1 MRARALVLRSGGAGL
16 RVRSGGARLGLSLAL
31 LFGAGASVGCGGGAG
46 SPGGTEAKTPGNVIY
61 TTNVYVTFTREPDRL
76 PFDPRSARLIA
87 ASNQLTQIAGHPIGY
102 QFDAALLPEYQAS
115 FEEALISSIENTAKD
130 LDALRHDDQ
139 EAFAGTAA
147 KLTKIA
153 CSYDVVAKHP
163 KPVFTIEK
171 GTLDI
176 NVPAR
181 SGELVGRGAVYRGL
195 QDAFEAGL
203 KKRYEGA
210 TSVSEADEAL
220 YFRWI
225 AHTWRPKY
233 GELSTEAAINTDE
246 RATRIVKVL
255 AFREKVRSPKIAA
268 EVNDWLLREA
278 DYFPQA
284 YMHHPRV
291 VGLAAKD
298 SDFRRAEAGTV
309 AFLKSAFKTMND
321 RDRLRT
327 LTLVNVR
334 PFTQDREGTHRYV
347 TFAFPGLSPMD
358 LMEPVFA
365 EWVKA
370 GHPAHVSGDDAK
382 TALFQFV
389 ACPRE
394 TDAQGSHISPHCEED
409 LYRVALESR
418 ENKDRLLAWVMA
430 AKDPFV
436 AETLIRNYIGVR
448 DADGRDAQMFF
459 WRGLEPNDAAW
470 TAATKAFAE
479 EIGTTDDGML
489 QDEARRLWKA
499 YPERRGTL
507 AYLLAHLDQY
517 DNGKVPWATWA
528 KNSGGALGATD
539 FARYLSHGPRALAL
553 MHLVWPL
560 LAPGFSR
567 MDVLQPKLDA
577 FMADDGARRFR
588 QRDPYL
594 FVQDLTQLFCAEK
607 ATGELGKLKAYLQRW
622 VQQHPSDEKVYSTL
636 IADATACMSGGGR
649 GNGGAGN
656 QGVHDP
662 KPGSGR
668 RDMGF

>member
-1 MRARALVLRSGGAGL
+1 MRAPVRLRHLGLAVLLCAGAG
-16 RVRSGGARLGLSLAL
+16 
-31 LFGAGASVGCGGGAG
+31 VGCGGG
-46 SPGGTEAKTPGNVIY
+46 GGGGNGAEPKTPGNVIY

-87 ASNQLTQIAGHPIGY
+87 ASNQLTQIAGHAIGY

-130 LDALRHDDQ
+130 LDALRHDDK
-139 EAFAGTAA
+139 EAFEGTVA
-147 KLTKIA
+147 KLTRIA
-153 CSYDVVAKHP
+153 CSYDVVAKYP
-163 KPVFTIEK
+163 KPVFAIDK

-195 QDAFEAGL
+195 QDAFEDAL
-203 KKRYEGA
+203 KKRFESA
-210 TSVSEADEAL
+210 SSVSEADETL
-220 YFRWI
+220 YFRWV
-225 AHTWRPKY
+225 AHSWRPRNQ
-233 GELSTEAAINTDE
+233 ELTTEAAINADE
-246 RATRIVKVL
+246 RATRILKVL
-255 AFREKVRSPKIAA
+255 AFQQKVRSPKIAA
-268 EVNDWLLREA
+268 EVNEWLLQEA

-284 YMHHPRV
+284 YMHHGSV
-291 VGLAAKD
+291 VPLAGKD
-298 SDFRRAEAGTV
+298 SDFRRAEAGLV
-309 AFLKSAFKTMND
+309 AWLKAWYPHMND
-321 RDRLRT
+321 KERLRT
-327 LTLVNVR
+327 LKLVHVR
-334 PFTQDREGTHRYV
+334 PFTQNREGTHRYV

-358 LMEPVFA
+358 LMEPVFQ

-370 GHPAHVSGDDAK
+370 GHPAHVAGDDAK

-394 TDAQGSHISPHCEED
+394 IDAQGGHIGPHCEED
-409 LYRVALESR
+409 LYRVALESPQ
-418 ENKDRLLAWVMA
+418 NKDRLLSWVVT
-430 AKDPFV
+430 AKDPYI

-459 WRGLEPNDAAW
+459 WRGLEPNDPAW

-479 EIGTTDDGML
+479 EIGTTDDGTL

-499 YPERRGTL
+499 YPDRRGSL
-507 AYLLAHLDQY
+507 AYLLANLDQY

-528 KNSGGALGATD
+528 KNSGGALGASD

-553 MHLVWPL
+553 VHLIWPL

-567 MDVLQPKLDA
+567 MDVLSPKLDA
-577 FMADDGARRFR
+577 FMGDDGVRRFR

-594 FVQDLTQLFCAEK
+594 FVQDLTQLFCGEK
-607 ATGELGKLKAYLQRW
+607 ANGELGKLKAYLQRW

-636 IADATACMSGGGR
+636 ISDTTACMAGGGGAR
-649 GNGGAGN
+649 ATGNN

>member
-1 MRARALVLRSGGAGL
+1 MRGHIRALT
-16 RVRSGGARLGLSLAL
+16 LATL
-31 LFGAGASVGCGGGAG
+31 VVTATATAIVGCGGG
-46 SPGGTEAKTPGNVIY
+46 GGNGADAKTPGNVIY
-61 TTNVYVTFTREPDRL
+61 TTNVFVSFTREPDRL

-130 LDALRHDDQ
+130 LDALKHDDP
-139 EAFAGTAA
+139 ESFAGTAT

-153 CSYDVVAKHP
+153 CSYDVVAKYP
-163 KPVFTIEK
+163 KPVFTVEK

-181 SGELVGRGAVYRGL
+181 AGELVGRGAVYRGL
-195 QDAFEAGL
+195 QDAFEEGL
-203 KKRYEGA
+203 RKRFENA
-210 TSVSEADEAL
+210 SSVSASDEVL
-220 YFRWI
+220 YYRWLTS
-225 AHTWRPKY
+225 TWRPKY
-233 GELSTEAAINTDE
+233 QDLSTEQAINEDE
-246 RATRIVKVL
+246 RAVRLLKVL
-255 AFREKVRSPKIAA
+255 SFASNVKSAELAA
-268 EVNDWLLREA
+268 KASDWLLGEG

-284 YMHHPRV
+284 YTHHPRV
-291 VGLAAKD
+291 VSLARKD
-298 SDFRRAEAGTV
+298 GTFKRAEAAYV
-309 AFLKSAFKTMND
+309 AWLTAAYKRMND
-321 RDRLRT
+321 KERLKT
-327 LTLVNVR
+327 LKLVTVR

-347 TFAFPGLSPMD
+347 TFAFPGLAPMD
-358 LMEPVFA
+358 LMEPVFQ

-370 GHPAHVSGDDAK
+370 GHPAHVGGDDAK
-382 TALFQFV
+382 TDLFQFV

-394 TDAQGSHISPHCEED
+394 IDPQGGHIGPHCEED
-409 LYRVALESR
+409 LYRIALESPQNR
-418 ENKDRLLAWVMA
+418 DRLLSWAVGS
-430 AKDPFV
+430 KDPYV
-436 AETLIRNYIGVR
+436 AETLIRNYIGIH

-459 WRGLEPNDAAW
+459 WRGLEQNDAAW
-470 TAATKAFAE
+470 TAATKVFAE

-499 YPERRGTL
+499 YPDRRGSL

-528 KNSGGALGATD
+528 KNSGGALGASD
-539 FARYLSHGPRALAL
+539 FARYLTHGPRALAL
-553 MHLVWPL
+553 VHLVWPL
-560 LAPGFSR
+560 LAPGYSR
-567 MDVLQPKLDA
+567 MDVLQPRLDA
-577 FMADDGARRFR
+577 FLADDSARRFR

-594 FVQDLTQLFCAEK
+594 FVQDLTQLFCHEH

-636 IADATACMSGGGR
+636 IADATTCMGGG
-649 GNGGAGN
+649 GQPAASGN

-662 KPGSGR
+662 KPKSGR